1 MKDGFY
7 IYFDYFSLFF
17 LLYIHT
23 YIYIYNNYWINYDVI
38 TVQPRLTLVRP
49 QKPWISSFF
58 YGSLNGMIFKSIHS
72 TTKTEN
78 WWRTKMK
85 DPWRSFTSVKA
96 SLSIYSTSTTAC
108 PPLHHH
114 AAQIGLS
121 LSLSFPDFIR
131 LIRKNVF
138 VVQIFR
144 LCFCSNYGMLY
155 FSTIEIKK
163 HEREMNKEERR
174 KEKDF
179 FFFYSVGFFFLK

>member
-1 MKDGFY
+1 M
-7 IYFDYFSLFF
+7 I
-17 LLYIHT
+17 
-23 YIYIYNNYWINYDVI
+23 
-38 TVQPRLTLVRP
+38 QPRSTLVRF
-49 QKPWISSFF
+49 QKPWTFSFF
-58 YGSLNGMIFKSIHS
+58 YGSLNGTVFKSIHS
-72 TTKTEN
+72 TREIEN

-114 AAQIGLS
+114 AAQMGLS

-174 KEKDF
+174 KENECIF
-179 FFFYSVGFFFLK
+179 FIQLGIF

>member
-1 MKDGFY
+1 
-7 IYFDYFSLFF
+7 
-17 LLYIHT
+17 
-23 YIYIYNNYWINYDVI
+23 
-38 TVQPRLTLVRP
+38 
-49 QKPWISSFF
+49 
-58 YGSLNGMIFKSIHS
+58 
-72 TTKTEN
+72 
-78 WWRTKMK
+78 MK

-114 AAQIGLS
+114 AAQMGLS

-179 FFFYSVGFFFLK
+179 FFFIQLGFFF